1 MFRNNCR
8 IAAAPAAKLLIA
20 ALLTTAAQFTFT
32 PGSHADPGDLYVTD
46 LASGSVIKY
55 APDGTSIVYATGLI
69 SPQGIALDQ
78 AKNVFVADA
87 GTGENGQGEIVKYD
101 HVTKV
106 KSVVLDNLNN
116 PIGLT
121 LDGNDLLVSDN
132 NLGRVI
138 RVPIGFNTNRPT
150 LFQILNNPLGIA
162 SHSFLPEGG
171 ESGFNRFIANGT
183 LVRKVFSDETTLDFD
198 IANSRGVAVT
208 TIQIGGASVEAVFVT
223 TDDGNI
229 NLILNDTMLLR
240 PLVSG
245 LESPV
250 GMDFRPARF
259 NGDTEGVGDLYVADQ
274 GAGQILK
281 IEPGVDPQVFASG
294 GQPNYMVFE
303 TGVIT
308 PTPTPT
314 PTVSPTATPTPTA
327 TPSPIPEGKALNL
340 STRVDV
346 ETGDDVA
353 IGGFIITGG
362 TTPKTVAIR
371 AIGPSLG
378 ASGVANTLSDP
389 VLELHMPDGS
399 VVTNDNWKD
408 NSATDQGI
416 IVAAGLN
423 LSGTS
428 TISDSESIIIATLPP
443 RDDSDPN
450 SGKYTAVMSG
460 ASGATGVGLVEVYDL
475 DDPSVASELANISTR
490 GLVGTADEVLIGGLI
505 VGPDN
510 ALNTSVIVRAIGP
523 SLANVDPPVPNPI
536 SDPFVDLHNGNGDVI
551 AENDNWQDGENA
563 DLITADG
570 LAPTDSKEGAIFAN
584 LIPGLYTA
592 IVMGDKGGVGVALVE
607 IYHVPTPAAK

>member
-1 MFRNNCR
+1 M
-8 IAAAPAAKLLIA
+8 
-20 ALLTTAAQFTFT
+20 
-32 PGSHADPGDLYVTD
+32 
-46 LASGSVIKY
+46 
-55 APDGTSIVYATGLI
+55 
-69 SPQGIALDQ
+69 
-78 AKNVFVADA
+78 
-87 GTGENGQGEIVKYD
+87 
-101 HVTKV
+101 
-106 KSVVLDNLNN
+106 
-116 PIGLT
+116 
-121 LDGNDLLVSDN
+121 
-132 NLGRVI
+132 
-138 RVPIGFNTNRPT
+138 
-150 LFQILNNPLGIA
+150 
-162 SHSFLPEGG
+162 
-171 ESGFNRFIANGT
+171 
-183 LVRKVFSDETTLDFD
+183 
-198 IANSRGVAVT
+198 
-208 TIQIGGASVEAVFVT
+208 
-223 TDDGNI
+223 
-229 NLILNDTMLLR
+229 
-240 PLVSG
+240 
-245 LESPV
+245 
-250 GMDFRPARF
+250 
-259 NGDTEGVGDLYVADQ
+259 
-274 GAGQILK
+274 
-281 IEPGVDPQVFASG
+281 
-294 GQPNYMVFE
+294 
-303 TGVIT
+303 
-308 PTPTPT
+308 
-314 PTVSPTATPTPTA
+314 
-327 TPSPIPEGKALNL
+327 NL

-389 VLELHMPDGS
+389 VLELHMPDGTI
-399 VVTNDNWKD
+399 VTNDNWKD

-423 LSGTS
+423 LSGTT

-460 ASGATGVGLVEVYDL
+460 ANGATGVGLVEVYDL

-523 SLANVDPPVPNPI
+523 SLAFVDPPVPNPI